1 MKDVLKGEL
10 TRLSALDPEE
20 ISKAFARW
28 RRDSEFLRLISSNT
42 ARMDSAKASQKWME
56 EELKD
61 QTNNQH
67 WFSIRALAD
76 DKLLGDIDL
85 FIDNWAGRDAFIGLG
100 IGEREF
106 WGKGYGTDLMNV
118 MLRYAFDEANLKR
131 VTLTVFEYNPRAIR
145 SYEKAGFRHEGRI
158 RQMLN
163 REGKRW
169 DMLFMG
175 ILREEWLE
183 QNMGQ
188 NQ

>member
-76 DKLLGDIDL
+76 DKLLGD
-85 FIDNWAGRDAFIGLG
+85 GL
-100 IGEREF
+100 
-106 WGKGYGTDLMNV
+106 
-118 MLRYAFDEANLKR
+118 
-131 VTLTVFEYNPRAIR
+131 
-145 SYEKAGFRHEGRI
+145 KAGPTAGALGWVGNWFGGSR
-158 RQMLN
+158 
-163 REGKRW
+163 
-169 DMLFMG
+169 FVS
-175 ILREEWLE
+175 
-183 QNMGQ
+183 
-188 NQ
+188 